1 MAEEEK
7 KSRVLVIGATGRM
20 GQELVKASLVA
31 GHPTLAVARESAF
44 SVPHKSSLLR
54 SFVDSGVTVLKVS
67 LSDYA
72 NLLGAV
78 KQADIVISAL
88 PAAQYLEQKILI
100 HTIKEA
106 GCVRRFIPSEF
117 GADPDKVQILDMDMG
132 FYKKKAEIRRLIE
145 SEGIPHT
152 YISCNFFMTYLLP
165 SLVQPGSKI
174 PPRDKVKIY
183 GNGNSKAVFV
193 KESDVAA
200 FTISSIDDPRTL
212 NKVLYLRP
220 PGNVVSMN
228 DLVDLWEMKIAK
240 NLQKDY
246 IPEEKLLKN
255 IQDMPYPDN
264 MELVFIYSAFIKGD
278 HTYFNIDEGGVD
290 AIRLYPNVKYTTLCP
305 RLKLRP
311 FLANFWHVFP
321 SKVLISTV

>member
-44 SVPHKSSLLR
+44 SVPHKASLLR
-54 SFVDSGVTVLKVS
+54 SFVDSGVTVLK
-67 LSDYA
+67 
-72 NLLGAV
+72 
-78 KQADIVISAL
+78 
-88 PAAQYLEQKILI
+88 
-100 HTIKEA
+100 
-106 GCVRRFIPSEF
+106 RFIPSEF

-228 DLVDLWEMKIAK
+228 DLVDLWEMKITK

-278 HTYFNIDEGGVD
+278 HTYFNIDEAGVD
-290 AIRLYPNVKYTTLCP
+290 AIRLYPNVKYTTVSQ
-305 RLKLRP
+305 
-311 FLANFWHVFP
+311 FLDT
-321 SKVLISTV
+321 LL